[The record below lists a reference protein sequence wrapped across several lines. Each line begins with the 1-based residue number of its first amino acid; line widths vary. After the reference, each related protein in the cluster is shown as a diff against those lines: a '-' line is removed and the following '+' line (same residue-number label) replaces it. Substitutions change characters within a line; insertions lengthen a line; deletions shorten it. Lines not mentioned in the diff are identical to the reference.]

1 MINKTASPNNQKRKK
16 KKKRKQEKK
25 NPVSLKPPLLS
36 HPLFSPLSPPALLA
50 SLLNFLIG
58 FVQSNA
64 TLQLVCPLVG
74 PSVNPSIRF
83 YSWYF
88 LRFLASLFPPKFSS
102 DLKYGPC
109 TLARDWGSRVSG
121 LVHSFQSA
129 PYSDLPLATSFTQ
142 FALLFIHLRIS
153 YYAWRNHWITAT
165 RRHTSIQSVDTCYY
179 SDHGHA
185 VVSHRP
191 LSILIALKDN
201 YMLNAIHYAQRR
213 RRTTM

>member
-1 MINKTASPNNQKRKK
+1 MSNENFVENCLFLVACTR
-16 KKKRKQEKK
+16 
-25 NPVSLKPPLLS
+25 LYTPLCRSVGLS
-36 HPLFSPLSPPALLA
+36 VGHTTFFV
-50 SLLNFLIG
+50 FL
-58 FVQSNA
+58 QS
-64 TLQLVCPLVG
+64 
-74 PSVNPSIRF
+74 
-83 YSWYF
+83 
-88 LRFLASLFPPKFSS
+88 LASLFLPRFSS

-121 LVHSFQSA
+121 LVHSFQFA

-153 YYAWRNHWITAT
+153 YYAWRNHWITVT